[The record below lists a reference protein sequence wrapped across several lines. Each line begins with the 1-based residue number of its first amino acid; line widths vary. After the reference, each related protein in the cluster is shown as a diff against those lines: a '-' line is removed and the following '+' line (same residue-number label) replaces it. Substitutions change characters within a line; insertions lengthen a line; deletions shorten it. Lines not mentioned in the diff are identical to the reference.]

1 MNKQELILTMVAEEA
16 SEVAKEASKCLRFT
30 PGNEHN
36 GESNYVRLLKE
47 WNELSAMMLLLRAT
61 MLESEVISPTSNQEA
76 EWYNGKLERFEEFK
90 AISQALGA
98 VDSDLSTE
106 LKSQAEHKCEL
117 DGIEYTLTRKE
128 YDDDDNSRSC
138 DGCAADSVAGMC
150 ARIDNCM
157 PPDARDANFIWIKSN

>member
-30 PGNEHN
+30 PGHEHN

-47 WNELSAMMLLLRAT
+47 WNELSAMMVLLRAT
-61 MLESEVISPTSNQEA
+61 MIESGVKTPSMQQEVD
-76 EWYNGKLERFEEFK
+76 WYSGKLERFEEFK
-90 AISQALGA
+90 AISQVLGA

-106 LKSQAEHKCEL
+106 LKSQAESKCEL

-128 YDDDDNSRSC
+128 DDGSNSHCC
-138 DGCAADSVAGMC
+138 DGCAADSVVGMC
-150 ARIDNCM
+150 ARIGNCM
-157 PPDARDANFIWIKSN
+157 PPGKYDDNFIWIRSN

>member
-30 PGNEHN
+30 PGHEHN

-61 MLESEVISPTSNQEA
+61 MIESEVISPTSEQEA

-90 AISQALGA
+90 AISQTLGA

-106 LKSQAEHKCEL
+106 PKSQAEGKCEL

-128 YDDDDNSRSC
+128 YDGSTSYPC
-138 DGCAADSVAGMC
+138 DGCAANCIVGMC
-150 ARIDNCM
+150 ARIGNCM
-157 PPDARDANFIWIKSN
+157 SPDEDDANFIGIKSN

>member
-30 PGNEHN
+30 PGHEHN

-61 MLESEVISPTSNQEA
+61 MSESGVNTPSMQQEVD
-76 EWYNGKLERFEEFK
+76 WYSGKLERFEEFK

-98 VDSDLSTE
+98 VDSGPSTE
-106 LKSQAEHKCEL
+106 LKSQAENKCEL

-128 YDDDDNSRSC
+128 YDGSNSYPC
-138 DGCAADSVAGMC
+138 DGCAANSVVGMC
-150 ARIDNCM
+150 GRIGNCI
-157 PPDARDANFIWIKSN
+157 PPAEYGANFIWIKSN